1 MTIKTAILKILFYVV
16 IAIYVFMVMYP
27 IFLMTITALK
37 PTAEIFQ
44 NPHGLP
50 EGFYMGNF
58 SELFER
64 ANYGIYIRNS
74 VLVVLV
80 SLIFIVLFAAPAAFV
95 FAKFPSRINAFLFAY
110 FLAGLVIP
118 IRLGT
123 ISLLKMSVATGLH
136 DNIVALMIINVAI
149 GIPLGIFILTNYI
162 KMIPSELFDAARIDG
177 CNEPNV
183 FLRIVLPLSLPP
195 IAILAIVM
203 FIPIWNDFWFPLIL
217 IQSDSMKTIPLATA
231 LLFGQFRTDF
241 GLVFASLTMA
251 SIPTIFFY
259 LVFSRFFVKGLFSG
273 AVKG

>member
-1 MTIKTAILKILFYVV
+1 
-16 IAIYVFMVMYP
+16 MYP
-27 IFLMTITALK
+27 IFLMTVTALK

-50 EGFYMGNF
+50 EGLYTDNF
-58 SELFER
+58 AELFER
-64 ANYGIYIRNS
+64 ANYGVYIRNS

-80 SLIFIVLFAAPAAFV
+80 SLFFIVLFAAPAAFI
-95 FAKFPSRINAFLFAY
+95 FSQLPSRINSILFAY

-123 ISLLKMSVATGLH
+123 ISLLKMFVASGLH
-136 DNIVALMIINVAI
+136 DNIIALMIVNVAI
-149 GIPLGIFILTNYI
+149 GIPLGIFILTNYM
-162 KMIPSELFDAARIDG
+162 KMIPGELFDAARIDG
-177 CNEPNV
+177 CNEPNI
-183 FLRIVLPLSLPP
+183 FIRIVLPLSLPP

-203 FIPIWNDFWFPLIL
+203 FIPIWNDFWFPLIF

-231 LLFGQFRTDF
+231 LLFGQYRTDF

-251 SIPTIFFY
+251 SISTVFFY
-259 LVFSRFFVKGLFSG
+259 LIFSKFFIKGLFQG